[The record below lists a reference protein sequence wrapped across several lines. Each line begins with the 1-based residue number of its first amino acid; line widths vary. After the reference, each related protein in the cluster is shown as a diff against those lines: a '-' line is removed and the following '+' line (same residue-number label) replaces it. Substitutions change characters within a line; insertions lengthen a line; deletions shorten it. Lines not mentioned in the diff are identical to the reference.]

1 MKQRTIAAP
10 VIWKG
15 IGVHSGQQVTM
26 TALPAPPSHGVSF
39 ERIDLSNGAR
49 VFHVRH
55 DRVISTDHSTTLG
68 NGSGATLATIEHF
81 MAALSLTGI
90 DNLRVEIDGCEVPL
104 MDGSSLE
111 FVKAI
116 DGVGVCEQE
125 VSREYIRVLKEV
137 EVRRRDGWA
146 RLRPSGV
153 RTVSCEI
160 EFPDSAIGRQKAA
173 INLDTEGAGSPVAA
187 ARTFATMDDIRKLR
201 ERGLARLESAE
212 VESLECVIVV
222 DGDRILNRNGLRS
235 ETECAEHK
243 VLDAVGD
250 LALAPAPILGSF
262 EGYRSGHALN
272 VELLKALLAD
282 GSAWEMT
289 LKRTPT
295 P

>member
-10 VIWKG
+10 VTWKG
-15 IGVHSGQQVTM
+15 IGVHSGRLVTM
-26 TALPAPPSHGVSF
+26 MALPAPPGHGVSF
-39 ERIDLSNGAR
+39 ERTDLSNGAR
-49 VFHVRH
+49 VFHVCH
-55 DRVISTDHSTTLG
+55 DQVISTDHSTTLG

-90 DNLRVEIDGCEVPL
+90 DNLEVEIDSCEVPL

-116 DGVGVCEQE
+116 DEAGVCEQE

-137 EVRRRDGWA
+137 EVRRGDGWA
-146 RLRPSGV
+146 RLKPSGV

-160 EFPDSAIGRQKAA
+160 EFPDSAIGHQKAA
-173 INLDTEGAGSPVAA
+173 IDLDAEGAGSPVVA

-201 ERGLARLESAE
+201 ERGLARLETAE
-212 VESLECVIVV
+212 VEGLECVIVV

-272 VELLKALLAD
+272 VELLKALFAD
-282 GSAWEMT
+282 ENAWEMT
-289 LKRTPT
+289 LQTPS